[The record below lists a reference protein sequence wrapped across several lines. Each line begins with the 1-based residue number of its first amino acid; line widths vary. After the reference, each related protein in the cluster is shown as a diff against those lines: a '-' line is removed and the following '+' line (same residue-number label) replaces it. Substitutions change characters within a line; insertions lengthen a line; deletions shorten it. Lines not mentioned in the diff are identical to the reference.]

1 VTAQFS
7 GRSLT
12 GIACPPILEGI
23 RTLRPL
29 CHSLRARLFAATL
42 LLPLLAL
49 ATVTSAAGLRCR
61 LTGAV
66 LSACCC
72 DRDSEPVA
80 KAASVATV
88 SEADCC
94 ERLVR
99 DVTTSLAEVC
109 PASSALPDQAMP
121 VAFVA
126 FEPSALDLVSSALS
140 SRSETRTSLA
150 LPTVRLRLVAKSS
163 FLI

>member
-1 VTAQFS
+1 LS
-7 GRSLT
+7 
-12 GIACPPILEGI
+12 
-23 RTLRPL
+23 
-29 CHSLRARLFAATL
+29 HSLRARLLAATL

-61 LTGAV
+61 ITGAV

-72 DRDSEPVA
+72 DRASEPVA
-80 KAASVATV
+80 KAAPGATV

-94 ERLVR
+94 DRLVR
-99 DVTTSLAEVC
+99 DVTTVPAEVS
-109 PASSALPDQAMP
+109 PAPSALPDEATP

-126 FEPSALDLVSSALS
+126 FEPSALELVSSAPS
-140 SRSETRTSLA
+140 SRLRTSLA
-150 LPTVRLRLVAKSS
+150 PPTVRLRLVAKSS